1 MSTQKKLEEL
11 LFKRTTLQKE
21 RASVANTL
29 KDINIQLDE
38 IEKAIEQVSAEITK
52 ELEKEDPIL
61 NELFATDLPKQTSVL
76 DQQKQQKILESLF
89 E

>member
-21 RASVANTL
+21 RATVANTL

-61 NELFATDLPKQTSVL
+61 NKLFATDLPKQTSIL
-76 DQQKQQKILESLF
+76 DQQKQQKILEYLF